1 MGTRILL
8 VSQRSLSL
16 SHALVNESFS
26 DVPDR
31 SSGLQV
37 ELWERGQLWDKL
49 LGLCLIRLDTRERR
63 GGGGDDDEEEEEEA
77 EERWLTLDAELILNR
92 QGQVTRTCQPTSHS
106 ILIRTH
112 VELPSDLS
120 EQESKELTEKL
131 ELLHQI
137 LDQQGRHLQDV
148 TFDELNSLST
158 MHNEQP
164 TVSHF
169 PLCSAPTRATSD
181 SRWVCLLD
189 EKRDPTCA
197 FSTQTSRHTSDD

>member
-1 MGTRILL
+1 M
-8 VSQRSLSL
+8 
-16 SHALVNESFS
+16 
-26 DVPDR
+26 
-31 SSGLQV
+31 
-37 ELWERGQLWDKL
+37 WDKL
-49 LGLCLIRLDTRERR
+49 LGLCLIKLDGR
-63 GGGGDDDEEEEEEA
+63 EEEED

-106 ILIRTH
+106 ILIRIH

-158 MHNEQP
+158 MHNEP
-164 TVSHF
+164 STVSHS
-169 PLCSAPTRATSD
+169 PLSSARLRREESAIADVSICSIRNEIRRARS
-181 SRWVCLLD
+181 LP
-189 EKRDPTCA
+189 KRRDCC
-197 FSTQTSRHTSDD
+197 RHISDD